1 MVVVSDSSV
10 ITGLLAINKLS
21 ILQILFKKV
30 VLPRSVFQELSALK
44 KFGYKVESLNEP
56 WILVKEAENRQRLS
70 DLEFQLDLGEAESIV
85 LALEV
90 KADYLLIDE
99 KKGRSIAREQGLKI
113 IGLLGILILA
123 KQNGLIPLL
132 KPEIDRLTSKLEFRL
147 HEKLIKAAL
156 LAVGE

>member
-1 MVVVSDSSV
+1 M
-10 ITGLLAINKLS
+10 
-21 ILQILFKKV
+21 
-30 VLPRSVFQELSALK
+30 
-44 KFGYKVESLNEP
+44 
-56 WILVKEAENRQRLS
+56 KEAENRQRLS